1 MFRGLYRFYL
11 YTVFIAMLLFAASGV
26 EGLLQTAL
34 SQTLFKD
41 PNATITTANMVQAIV
56 FAVIALLTAAIFGG
70 LHYWLIRR
78 DMRNDPAASNGGV
91 RAFFLNAV
99 ELVSLPLAVGTG
111 GFTIAGLGQQYSGG
125 ASYGIALAITSL
137 AVWAV
142 VEGERRRIPAS
153 AGVAHIFQ
161 RLHFYGTQLVLL
173 FILTAIWISG
183 VGLLIDDLFFSG
195 RGTGTPVCGG
205 FTVCQGPNLL
215 SQVVGVLLVLAF
227 WLGYGWLSRKDTE
240 SLLRKVLH
248 FISFGY
254 GMIALLVGIYRG
266 ASLLLLAILHATID
280 PRSISGPYAPYDIV
294 SPLTLGL
301 LVVGV
306 YLYWL
311 RNSAHKAEER
321 VAVSLTAQ
329 SIATALMGASFWY
342 GLGLVVLNLLERA
355 IPSNTAI
362 TPESWANASAFI
374 VAGIAYIPL
383 DILLR
388 RRSTHAS
395 YTAPLRGFVFALFGG
410 GILTSAIGGAAALYA
425 YSTSLLGSPL
435 DNWQYTA
442 HAGLAAL
449 TVGIAVVGLYLWV
462 GLREH
467 FFSFAAK
474 QATQGTTTTTV
485 ATNTTPVLPDAM
497 TATSE
502 TQAPVAGATTVPSSS
517 SVAIIVD
524 ELLAGKITRDEAV
537 ARIESLEQQRV

>member
-1 MFRGLYRFYL
+1 M
-11 YTVFIAMLLFAASGV
+11 S
-26 EGLLQTAL
+26 
-34 SQTLFKD
+34 K
-41 PNATITTANMVQAIV
+41 
-56 FAVIALLTAAIFGG
+56 
-70 LHYWLIRR
+70 YWR
-78 DMRNDPAASNGGV
+78 
-91 RAFFLNAV
+91 
-99 ELVSLPLAVGTG
+99 T
-111 GFTIAGLGQQYSGG
+111 
-125 ASYGIALAITSL
+125 
-137 AVWAV
+137 
-142 VEGERRRIPAS
+142 
-153 AGVAHIFQ
+153 
-161 RLHFYGTQLVLL
+161 
-173 FILTAIWISG
+173 
-183 VGLLIDDLFFSG
+183 VGLLIDDLFFGG

-240 SLLRKVLH
+240 SMLRRVLH

-254 GMIALLVGIYRG
+254 GTIALLVGIYRG
-266 ASLLLLAILHATID
+266 ASLLLLAILRATID

-301 LVVGV
+301 LVIGV

-311 RNSAHKAEER
+311 RNAAHNTHNAEEKM
-321 VAVSLTAQ
+321 AVSLTAQ

-362 TPESWANASAFI
+362 TPESWANAIAFI
-374 VAGIAYIPL
+374 VTGIAYIPL

-388 RRSTHAS
+388 RRSEHAS

-410 GILTSAIGGAAALYA
+410 GILTSAIGGATALYA

-435 DNWQYTA
+435 DNWQYIA

-449 TVGIAVVGLYLWV
+449 VVGIAIVSLYLWV

-474 QATQGTTTTTV
+474 QVTQGTTV
-485 ATNTTPVLPDAM
+485 
-497 TATSE
+497 
-502 TQAPVAGATTVPSSS
+502 ATTVPSSS
-517 SVAIIVD
+517 SVTIIVD
-524 ELLAGKITRDEAV
+524 DLLTGKISRDEAI

>member
-1 MFRGLYRFYL
+1 MLRGLYRFYL
-11 YTVFIAMLLFAASGV
+11 YTVFIAMLLFAASGI

-41 PNATITTANMVQAIV
+41 PNTTITTANTVQAIV

-78 DMRNDPAASNGGV
+78 DTRNDPAAGNGGI

-99 ELVSLPLAVGTG
+99 ELVSLPLAVGIG

-125 ASYGIALAITSL
+125 ASSSVALAITSL

-142 VEGERRRIPAS
+142 IEGERRRVPAS

-161 RLHFYGTQLVLL
+161 RLHFYGAQLVLL

-183 VGLLIDDLFFSG
+183 VGLLIDDVFFGG
-195 RGTGTPVCGG
+195 RGTGAPVCGG

-240 SLLRKVLH
+240 SMLRRVLH

-266 ASLLLLAILHATID
+266 AALLLLAILHATID

-294 SPLTLGL
+294 TPLTLGL
-301 LVVGV
+301 LVIAV

-311 RNSAHKAEER
+311 RKSAHQTEEQ

-329 SIATALMGASFWY
+329 SIATALMGGSFWY
-342 GLGLVVLNLLERA
+342 GSGLVVLNLLERA
-355 IPSNTAI
+355 IPSNTAV
-362 TPESWANASAFI
+362 TPESWANAIAFI
-374 VAGIAYIPL
+374 ITGIAYIPL

-410 GILTSAIGGAAALYA
+410 GILTSAIGGATALYA
-425 YSTSLLGSPL
+425 FSTSLFGSPL

-449 TVGIAVVGLYLWV
+449 AVGVAIVGLYLWV

-467 FFSFAAK
+467 FFTFSAK
-474 QATQGTTTTTV
+474 QASQSTT
-485 ATNTTPVLPDAM
+485 AI
-497 TATSE
+497 TAT
-502 TQAPVAGATTVPSSS
+502 TTVPSSS
-517 SVAIIVD
+517 SVAAIVD
-524 ELLAGKITRDEAV
+524 DLLVGKITRDEAI

>member
-1 MFRGLYRFYL
+1 MLRGLYRFYL
-11 YTVFIAMLLFAASGV
+11 YTVFIAMLFFAASGV

-34 SQTLFKD
+34 AQTLFKD
-41 PNATITTANMVQAIV
+41 PNTTITTANTVQAIV
-56 FAVIALLTAAIFGG
+56 FAAIALLTAAIFGG

-78 DMRNDPAASNGGV
+78 DMRNDPAADNGGV

-99 ELVSLPLAVGTG
+99 ELVSLPLAVGIG
-111 GFTIAGLGQQYSGG
+111 GFTVAGLGQQYSGG
-125 ASYGIALAITSL
+125 ASSGVAFAITFL
-137 AVWAV
+137 AVWV
-142 VEGERRRIPAS
+142 VIEGERRRIPAS
-153 AGVAHIFQ
+153 AGVAHVFQ
-161 RLHFYGTQLVLL
+161 RLHFYGAQLVLL
-173 FILTAIWISG
+173 FILTAIWLSG
-183 VGLLIDDLFFSG
+183 VGLLIDDVFFGG
-195 RGTGTPVCGG
+195 RGTGLPVCGG

-215 SQVVGVLLVLAF
+215 SQVAGVLLVLAS

-240 SLLRKVLH
+240 SMLRRVLH

-266 ASLLLLAILHATID
+266 AALVLLAILHATID
-280 PRSISGPYAPYDIV
+280 ARSISGPYAPYDIV

-311 RNSAHKAEER
+311 RNAAHKPEER

-329 SIATALMGASFWY
+329 SIATALMGVSFWY
-342 GLGLVVLNLLERA
+342 GIGLVVLNLLERT
-355 IPSNTAI
+355 IPSNTAV
-362 TPESWANASAFI
+362 TPESWANAIAFI

-388 RRSTHAS
+388 RRSTHAD

-410 GILTSAIGGAAALYA
+410 GILTAAIGGATALYA

-435 DNWQYTA
+435 DNWQYIA

-449 TVGIAVVGLYLWV
+449 AVGIAIVGLYLWV

-467 FFSFAAK
+467 FFSFVAK
-474 QATQGTTTTTV
+474 QATQSTTDTTGTT
-485 ATNTTPVLPDAM
+485 M
-497 TATSE
+497 
-502 TQAPVAGATTVPSSS
+502 ATTVPSSS
-517 SVAIIVD
+517 TVANIVD
-524 ELLAGKITRDEAV
+524 ELLAGKITRDEAI